1 MKGILSAI
9 AAIAVFG
16 LIGVAKAAEAV
27 GRIEVV
33 DPTQRAVLLDDGKT
47 YVVHPAVDL
56 AALQRGSS
64 VKVTYE
70 DQGGQRVITDVKPA
84 E

>member
-1 MKGILSAI
+1 MKGIPGVI
-9 AAIAVFG
+9 AAVAVFG
-16 LIGVAKAAEAV
+16 LIGSAKAAEAV
-27 GRIEVV
+27 GRIAVV
-33 DPTQRAVLLDDGKT
+33 DPTQRAILLEDGNT
-47 YVVHPAVDL
+47 YAVHPAVDL

-70 DQGGQRVITDVKPA
+70 NQGGQRVIIDVKSA